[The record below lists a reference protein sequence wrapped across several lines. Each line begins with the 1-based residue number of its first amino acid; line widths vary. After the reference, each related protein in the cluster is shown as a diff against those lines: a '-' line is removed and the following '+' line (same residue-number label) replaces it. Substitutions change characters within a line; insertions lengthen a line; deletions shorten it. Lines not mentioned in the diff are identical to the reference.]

1 MRAEN
6 NGDSCNNPKLRQPSA
21 MARLARIVIPGIAH
35 HITQR
40 GNRLERLF
48 FEDDD
53 FALYLAMLRF
63 GRVEEPQLE
72 LR

>member
-1 MRAEN
+1 
-6 NGDSCNNPKLRQPSA
+6 

-40 GNRLERLF
+40 GNRRERLF